1 VPEIE
6 LFPVHR
12 ELEQRLAEQDYGTP
26 VEAKGLVGRIADRP
40 IAFRLRDVLSALGVE
55 IPKQVDLYKQFEL
68 WIVPGHV
75 SVFREHGLAEVVSVG
90 MEREYDTGSGT
101 LCVVELL
108 PGPAFIQHGSIEGD
122 FSCRGNIS
130 VSGDLSPL
138 SGDLAGLSLAK
149 NTEGPSRSVEKQGL
163 RFEVRGQ
170 GGVQVSFN
178 FVVATPYVHAVG
190 VGAGRS
196 QWRFDQHK
204 EPLFGRDIQMWTV
217 LAIPKQQRELKFR
230 ARMFIT
236 VRMAFFPT
244 RRESDWQEIQCILE
258 S

>member
-1 VPEIE
+1 MAEVE

-26 VEAKGLVGRIADRP
+26 VEVKGLVGRIADRP
-40 IAFRLRDVLSALGVE
+40 IAFRLRDVLSALAVE

-68 WIVPGHV
+68 WVVPGHV
-75 SVFREHGLAEVVSVG
+75 SVFREHGLAEVVSLG
-90 MEREYDTGSGT
+90 MECEFDSSGST

-108 PGPAFIQHGSIEGD
+108 PGPAFIRHGSIEGD
-122 FSCRGNIS
+122 FACRGSIS
-130 VSGDLSPL
+130 ASGDVNPL
-138 SGDLAGLSLAK
+138 SGIDAGPNSS
-149 NTEGPSRSVEKQGL
+149 EGPSLSLEKQGL
-163 RFEVRGQ
+163 RFEARAR

-190 VGAGRS
+190 TGSGRS
-196 QWRFDQHK
+196 QWRFDRHQ
-204 EPLFGRDIQMWTV
+204 EPLFGRDMQMWTV
-217 LAIPKQQRELKFR
+217 LALPKHQSELKYR

-236 VRMAFFPT
+236 VRTAFFPT